1 MFYLRPVRE
10 DMAEFSIP
18 MEKLTETD
26 KLLIAQAEALHP
38 TQLHKIDELCA
49 KAETDMAKQ
58 IINNIGS
65 RIYREEEYRA
75 GMI

>member
-1 MFYLRPVRE
+1 
-10 DMAEFSIP
+10 MAEFSIP

-26 KLLIAQAEALHP
+26 KLLIAQAEALQP

-49 KAETDMAKQ
+49 KAQTAMAKQ
-58 IINNIGS
+58 IINGIGS
-65 RIYREEEYRA
+65 RIYHEEEYRA